1 MPHIFLRRFS
11 AFLQPC
17 VFVNF
22 DLMTRNSPDSPYPN
36 SPNPDS
42 PGHDSPGPEAALFAP
57 LRPRRQRRDG
67 WTATRRATFLDALG
81 HSGSFKDA
89 AEQVGISRMSVWRL
103 RVEDPGFDAACK
115 ARQREGVMLLR
126 DIAHAR
132 ARQGLAR
139 PIFDAHGT
147 QVGTHVRLDCTMLMF
162 LLTRYDMEIAAPPR
176 GPKNICPAPPPKRA
190 MPHSERTLRAILAAR
205 HREQAAHIMDE
216 IEERL
221 DALDI
226 ADLYGT
232 PDVELPRARA
242 AANERAEAGPDAP
255 PQSASTPQPEP
266 ERDFAPERTAEMDV
280 ESRPARSHA
289 PQVNR
294 AHAASLPAPVAPIM
308 LALPAP
314 PAPAIPCA
322 LFAPKVTYPLN
333 FNDGRDRGAEPEN
346 GTHSKILSRQG
357 RPPPDKDKSSWNKDK
372 SSPGKGRWRARR
384 A

>member
-1 MPHIFLRRFS
+1 
-11 AFLQPC
+11 
-17 VFVNF
+17 
-22 DLMTRNSPDSPYPN
+22 MTRNIPDSPRP
-36 SPNPDS
+36 
-42 PGHDSPGPEAALFAP
+42 DSPGPEAALFAP

-67 WTATRRATFLDALG
+67 WTVTRRAAFLDALG

-176 GPKNICPAPPPKRA
+176 GPKNFCPAPPPKRA

-242 AANERAEAGPDAP
+242 AAEQRAEAGPDAP

-294 AHAASLPAPVAPIM
+294 AHAASLPAPVAPIP
-308 LALPAP
+308 ALPAP
-314 PAPAIPCA
+314 PAPPAPVIPCA

-333 FNDGRDRGAEPEN
+333 FNDSRDRGWEREGLA
-346 GTHSKILSRQG
+346 HCKILPRQG
-357 RPPPDKDKSSWNKDK
+357 RSLPCKDKSSCNEDK
-372 SSPGKGRWRARR
+372 SSPARGGGATEGRDGGVIPCR
-384 A
+384 

>member
-1 MPHIFLRRFS
+1 M
-11 AFLQPC
+11 
-17 VFVNF
+17 FVNF
-22 DLMTRNSPDSPYPN
+22 DLMTLNSPDSPR
-36 SPNPDS
+36 PDS

-67 WTATRRATFLDALG
+67 WTATRRAAFLDALG

-147 QVGTHVRLDCTMLMF
+147 QVGTHLRLDCTMLMF

-190 MPHSERTLRAILAAR
+190 MPHSERTLRTMLAAR

-242 AANERAEAGPDAP
+242 AAGQRTGAGPDAP
-255 PQSASTPQPEP
+255 PQSAPSPQPQPEP
-266 ERDFAPERTAEMDV
+266 GFVSERSAETDI
-280 ESRPARSHA
+280 EPRPAHNHA
-289 PQVNR
+289 RQVSR
-294 AHAASLPAPVAPIM
+294 AHAASLPAPVAPI
-308 LALPAP
+308 LALLAP

-333 FNDGRDRGAEPEN
+333 FSDDRGAEPEN
-346 GTHSKILSRQG
+346 GTHSKILPRQG
-357 RPPPDKDKSSWNKDK
+357 RSPPDKDKSSWNKDK